1 MAVGVLKLRIDILFY
16 HYTLGSENTVTLDI
30 LHNKTC
36 NITKRVKKSIHI
48 ELLSRQKYT
57 HVLYTSSR
65 VT

>member
-16 HYTLGSENTVTLDI
+16 HHTLGSDNTVTLDI

-36 NITKRVKKSIHI
+36 NITKRVTKSIHI
-48 ELLSRQKYT
+48 ELLSRQKDT

-65 VT
+65 MT